1 MAPRMSSVQRREQV
15 LQAAVTEFA
24 DRGLEGTS
32 TDAIARRAGISQP
45 YLFRLYPTKKAL
57 FVAVVERTFA
67 RCAETFESAAQGH
80 AGLEA
85 KHAMGTA
92 YAELLGDRTFLQV
105 QMQAYAACSDPEVRV
120 ATRAGFSRLWD
131 EAAVLTGLPEAA
143 IHEFFAMGMLLNV
156 AAAMG
161 VGLDCPDD
169 FGRRLLGDMAAHDA
183 SAQMLTEAAAPHR
196 HGRAVGLR

>member
-1 MAPRMSSVQRREQV
+1 MAPRMSADERREQV
-15 LQAAVTEFA
+15 LQAAVIDFA

-67 RCAETFESAAQGH
+67 RCAETFEAAAEGH
-80 AGLEA
+80 FGLEA
-85 KHAMGTA
+85 KHAMGAA
-92 YAELLGDRTFLQV
+92 YMQLLGDRTFLQV
-105 QMQAYAACSDPEVRV
+105 QMQAYAACSDPDVRA

-131 EAAVLTGLPEAA
+131 EAAVLTGLPEVA
-143 IHEFFAMGMLLNV
+143 IHEFIAMGMLLNV

-161 VGLDCPDD
+161 VDLDCPDD
-169 FGRRLLGDMAAHDA
+169 FGQRLLGGLAADETLA
-183 SAQMLTEAAAPHR
+183 LKPSLTATEHAREPAGSHR
-196 HGRAVGLR
+196 